1 MPNPTRAPFLAYLL
15 VHTTM
20 LRRRCLANPETADR
34 LEDHVHALELL
45 ADLVR
50 ALPEDDERLLVLGT
64 LVVRGG
70 QFAPGPASEHALTH
84 FAGISREACDT
95 FLTSLVQI
103 ARDDALA
110 RARAQGHLP
119 PRRPS

>member
-1 MPNPTRAPFLAYLL
+1 MSNPTREAFLAYLL
-15 VHTTM
+15 VNATM
-20 LRRRCLANPETADR
+20 LRRRDAAPGAAER
-34 LEDHVHALELL
+34 LEAHAHALDLL

-50 ALPEDDERLLVLGT
+50 ALPEDDERLLLLGS

-70 QFAPGPASEHALTH
+70 QFAPGPASEHALTQ
-84 FAGISREACDT
+84 FAGTSREACDT

-110 RARAQGHLP
+110 RARAHGHLP
-119 PRRPS
+119 PRRPR